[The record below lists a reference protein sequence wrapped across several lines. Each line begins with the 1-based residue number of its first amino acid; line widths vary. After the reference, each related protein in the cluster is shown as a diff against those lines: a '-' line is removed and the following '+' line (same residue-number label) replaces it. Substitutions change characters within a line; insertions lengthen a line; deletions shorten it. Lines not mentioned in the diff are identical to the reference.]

1 MKRKMISKI
10 ITVTVVILTIAS
22 TKINLVSTQEI
33 KGAEEMG
40 NQNQVSDIK
49 TNSVTTKNSVS
60 QVNTTSQNATDL
72 THAKVETQT
81 TEMKTTNSTVA
92 ESVIADNA
100 VHQAQP
106 SAEPPIV
113 SSSSSTE
120 SKTQTT
126 EMKTNNSTLAEGG
139 IVDNA
144 VHQAQ
149 PSAEQPIVS
158 SSSST
163 ESKTQ
168 TTEMKT
174 NNSTLAEGGI
184 VDNAVHQ
191 AHPSA
196 EPPIVSSSSSTE
208 SKTQT
213 TEMKTNNS
221 TLAEGGIVDNAV
233 HQAQPSAEQPIV
245 SSSSSTESKT
255 QTTEM
260 KTNNSTVAEGS
271 IADNAVHQAQ
281 PSAEPPIV
289 SSSSSTESK
298 TQTTE
303 MKTNNSTLAEGGIGD
318 NAVHQAQPSAEPPI
332 VSSSSSTESKTQ
344 TTETKTKNST
354 IAEGRAEG
362 NAIVQT
368 KQANEHTTNS
378 SPVTQD
384 TIGKEK
390 TATEDAAV
398 VPGGGTAVLSNGTL
412 NSVNDLNVQRMPL
425 ANSQH
430 QELPFSPQQKSLS
443 HTNRDIDLALRIA
456 PSDPTDNGSKSS
468 SGTAEIPPQSTGGTT
483 FKPPSPSETPVE
495 FSSSGFKPPQ
505 PEIAKPVLPA
515 ENLVSVSEVV
525 QSPVARTG
533 ASNGQAHNPIESSLG
548 ASEIPRQSTGGTTFK
563 PPRSSETPVEFSSSG
578 FKPPQPETAKP
589 VLPKEYLVSVS
600 EVVEY
605 PVARKGTSN
614 GQAHNPIQSSL
625 DASEIP
631 RQSTGGTTFKPPSPS
646 ETPVEFSSSG
656 FKPLQPETA
665 KPALPKE
672 YLISVS
678 EVVQY
683 PVARKAASNGQADNG
698 IESSSSGSA
707 LPQYNIMQYPKFNQD
722 STTNV
727 GLEPPVAVTS
737 VPKRESAKK
746 SSSGG
751 PGIGQYEILGY
762 VKIDENFDS
771 PHQPAT
777 QLPAVDRRPP
787 EDNTNNRRRF
797 LPNGC
802 RIPNYEMVGCIK
814 SSEVP

>member
-49 TNSVTTKNSVS
+49 TNSVTTKTDSVS

-505 PEIAKPVLPA
+505 PEIAKL
-515 ENLVSVSEVV
+515 
-525 QSPVARTG
+525 
-533 ASNGQAHNPIESSLG
+533 
-548 ASEIPRQSTGGTTFK
+548 
-563 PPRSSETPVEFSSSG
+563 
-578 FKPPQPETAKP
+578 
-589 VLPKEYLVSVS
+589 LPKEYLVSVS